1 MAFTSFAELQ
11 ASVSEFANR
20 ADLSPALLADFI
32 ALAEAE
38 FNNRLRLV
46 DQENVGDFEIT
57 GRVTPLFADLAEIR
71 SIEYKGSPVLPMA
84 YAAPEVMSR
93 MIRTGGAPQFYSM
106 RGVWLEVLPIQTAA
120 TVTMT
125 YWRKIP
131 ALSTFAPTNWLLLAH
146 PNLYLYETLRQV
158 AIWAKDDASIVRYG
172 DILASYFRKLER
184 SDMNRRFGG
193 TSLAM
198 RSA

>member
-1 MAFTSFAELQ
+1 MALTSYTELQ

-32 ALAEAE
+32 VLAESE
-38 FNNRLRLV
+38 FNNRLRMV
-46 DQENVGDFEIT
+46 DQENYADFTIT
-57 GRVTPLFADLAEIR
+57 GRITPLFADLAQIR
-71 SIEYKGSPVLPMA
+71 SIEYKGSPVKPMS
-84 YAAPEVMSR
+84 YASPEVMSR
-93 MIRTGGAPQFYSM
+93 LVTTGGAPLFYSQ
-106 RGVWLEVLPIQTAA
+106 RGVWIEVLPIQTN
-120 TVTMT
+120 TVVTMT

-131 ALSTFAPTNWLLLAH
+131 ALTTFEPTNWLLQAH

-172 DILASYFRKLER
+172 DLLASYMRKLEVA
-184 SDMNRRFGG
+184 DTNRRFGG

-198 RSA
+198 RTA